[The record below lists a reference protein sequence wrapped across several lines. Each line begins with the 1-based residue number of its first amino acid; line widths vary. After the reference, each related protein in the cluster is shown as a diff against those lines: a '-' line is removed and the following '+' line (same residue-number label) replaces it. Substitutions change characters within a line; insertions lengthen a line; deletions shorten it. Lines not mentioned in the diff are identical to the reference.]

1 MPIQPKRRAILV
13 VVASV
18 VALVAAARA
27 AMGDSQTWNPKQA
40 AAYLDGRAEWWSTW
54 PNAARDHE
62 TFCVSC
68 HTAAPYAI
76 GRPALR
82 AMLKE
87 SGPSAQERRL
97 HENVARRVKLWNE
110 VAPFYA
116 DQTRGIPKTSESR
129 GTEAVL
135 NALVLSTRDAETGT
149 LSADTRAAFANMW
162 GLQMLTG
169 DLKGGWAW
177 LNFHYEPWEAPASP
191 YFGAS
196 LAAIAIGTA
205 PGGYAASA
213 EAKDGVAR
221 LRDYLGKGVA
231 RQSLFNQL
239 MIMWASARLDGVI
252 AAGPTRDHRQG
263 GAVSPAS
270 GRRLEPADSR
280 RVEARGRHG
289 HRHARGWVCHRADGA
304 GASAE
309 WSRRGGRRNRSST
322 GLAAQQS
329 GSRDWPLDRRVPEQ
343 ESRSELRSWPIHER
357 RRDRLRRPRPH
368 SRQLARARRLR
379 SSRSAISSQL
389 SALFKR

>member
-82 AMLKE
+82 ALLKE

-231 RQSLFNQL
+231 RQSLFHQL
-239 MIMWASARLDGVI
+239 MIMWASSRLDGVLEAAQRETI
-252 AAGPTRDHRQG
+252 ARTALSAQLPD
-263 GAVSPAS
+263 GAWNLPGLGSWK
-270 GRRLEPADSR
+270 
-280 RVEARGRHG
+280 RVDDTTIDT
-289 HRHARGWVCHRADGA
+289 RADGFA
-304 GASAE
+304 TAL
-309 WSRRGGRRNRSST
+309 T
-322 GLAAQQS
+322 VLALQQS
-329 GSRDWPLDRRVPEQ
+329 GVAAAADGIDRGLAW
-343 ESRSELRSWPIHER
+343 LRSNQDRATGRWIGLSLNKN
-357 RRDRLRRPRPH
+357 RDPNSDPGKFM
-368 SRQLARARRLR
+368 SDAATAYAVLALTRGNLACDR
-379 SSRSAISSQL
+379 SVAIFAFSDQISA
-389 SALFKR
+389 SA

>member
-82 AMLKE
+82 ALLKE

-135 NALVLSTRDAETGT
+135 NALVLSTRDA
-149 LSADTRAAFANMW
+149 R
-162 GLQMLTG
+162 
-169 DLKGGWAW
+169 
-177 LNFHYEPWEAPASP
+177 
-191 YFGAS
+191 
-196 LAAIAIGTA
+196 
-205 PGGYAASA
+205 PG
-213 EAKDGVAR
+213 
-221 LRDYLGKGVA
+221 
-231 RQSLFNQL
+231 
-239 MIMWASARLDGVI
+239 
-252 AAGPTRDHRQG
+252 P
-263 GAVSPAS
+263 
-270 GRRLEPADSR
+270 
-280 RVEARGRHG
+280 
-289 HRHARGWVCHRADGA
+289 
-304 GASAE
+304 
-309 WSRRGGRRNRSST
+309 
-322 GLAAQQS
+322 
-329 GSRDWPLDRRVPEQ
+329 
-343 ESRSELRSWPIHER
+343 
-357 RRDRLRRPRPH
+357 
-368 SRQLARARRLR
+368 
-379 SSRSAISSQL
+379 
-389 SALFKR
+389 

>member
-1 MPIQPKRRAILV
+1 MPMQPERRAILV

-18 VALVAAARA
+18 VVLVAAARA
-27 AMGDSQTWNPKQA
+27 AMGDSQPWNPKQA

-82 AMLKE
+82 ALLKE

-97 HENVARRVKLWNE
+97 HENVARRVRLWTE

-205 PGGYAASA
+205 PGGYAASS

-221 LRDYLGKGVA
+221 LRDYLRNSVA

-239 MIMWASARLDGVI
+239 MIMWASSRLDGVLEPAQRETI
-252 AAGPTRDHRQG
+252 ARTALSAQLPDGAWNLPGLGSWKRVDDTTIDTRADGFATALTVLALQQSGVAAAADGIDRGLGWLRSNQDR
-263 GAVSPAS
+263 AS
-270 GRRLEPADSR
+270 GRWIGLSLNK
-280 RVEARGRHG
+280 
-289 HRHARGWVCHRADGA
+289 
-304 GASAE
+304 
-309 WSRRGGRRNRSST
+309 NRDPNSDPGKFMSDAAT
-322 GLAAQQS
+322 AYAVLAL
-329 GSRDWPLDRRVPEQ
+329 SRD
-343 ESRSELRSWPIHER
+343 
-357 RRDRLRRPRPH
+357 
-368 SRQLARARRLR
+368 AR
-379 SSRSAISSQL
+379 
-389 SALFKR
+389 